1 MRRVVLALCCLVGA
15 WLAPATAQEWYRLTS
30 AEGAFTASLPAR
42 PEYEAVPIR
51 QGEYTLH
58 QWVFDVADTAYLV
71 SYIDYNRG
79 HVANSGGLQVI
90 LNSLTAGLHK
100 TRTPVS
106 ERHITYGGHAARDVV
121 VHDPSGFTIRQ
132 RHMMVGDR
140 AYVWNY
146 TGTVGTET
154 APDLQRFLDSLVIR
168 R

>member
-1 MRRVVLALCCLVGA
+1 M
-15 WLAPATAQEWYRLTS
+15 AQEWYRLTS

-42 PEYEAVPIR
+42 PVYEAVPIC

-58 QWVFDVADTAYLV
+58 QWVFDIADTAYLV

-79 HVANSGGLQVI
+79 HVANNGGLQVI
-90 LNSLTAGLHK
+90 LNSLTTGLHK

-121 VHDPSGFTIRQ
+121 VRDPSGFIIRQ

-146 TGTVGTET
+146 TGTVGTENG
-154 APDLQRFLDSLVIR
+154 PDVQRFLDSLVVR

>member
-1 MRRVVLALCCLVGA
+1 
-15 WLAPATAQEWYRLTS
+15 
-30 AEGAFTASLPAR
+30 
-42 PEYEAVPIR
+42 
-51 QGEYTLH
+51 
-58 QWVFDVADTAYLV
+58 
-71 SYIDYNRG
+71 
-79 HVANSGGLQVI
+79 LQVI

-106 ERHITYGGHAARDVV
+106 ERHITYAGHAARDVV

-154 APDLQRFLDSLVIR
+154 APDVQRFLDSLVIR